1 MPDRRRRNPR
11 RPPAA
16 RRPSSLLVAG
26 LALALLVGA
35 AGCRSNPAED
45 PILRLSAAEA
55 LAQGKEL
62 MAQGK
67 YGRAQRY
74 LAQAYEVEPN
84 SVAGREGLLLL
95 ADSYYLD
102 GGEANW
108 IQAEAK
114 YRDFLNRFPTSDQ
127 AAYAQFQIANSLAKR
142 IKKPNR
148 DQTASARALAA
159 YEELLR
165 LYPTSEYVA
174 QAEEEIAEVRD
185 RIAES
190 EFVVGEFYLRYRYP
204 GGAIQRF
211 ESMLE
216 DYPRYSQRDKVL
228 YHLGVAYQRS
238 RDPEHAGKA
247 AEVFARLAREYP
259 ESPWVTQ
266 IPDDLPAAPPPE
278 EGEADSE
285 RLADGTGD
293 GEASSR

>member
-1 MPDRRRRNPR
+1 MTRRHRIRT
-11 RPPAA
+11 ACT
-16 RRPSSLLVAG
+16 SHTSQVLLASAVAV
-26 LALALLVGA
+26 ALLAA

-55 LAQGKEL
+55 LAEGKEL

-67 YGRAQRY
+67 YTRAQRY
-74 LAQAYEVEPN
+74 LSQAYEVEPN
-84 SVAGREGLLLL
+84 SIAGREGLLLL
-95 ADSYYLD
+95 ADSYFLA
-102 GGEANW
+102 GGETNW

-114 YRDFLNRFPTSDQ
+114 YRDFLNRFPTSEQ

-148 DQTASARALAA
+148 DQTASEKALAA
-159 YEELLR
+159 YQELLR
-165 LYPTSEYVA
+165 LYPTSEHA
-174 QAEEEIAEVRD
+174 QQAEQEIAVVRD

-216 DYPRYSQRDKVL
+216 DFPGYSQRDKVL

-238 RDPEHAGKA
+238 RNPEHVGKA
-247 AEVFARLAREYP
+247 AETFARLAREYP
-259 ESPWVTQ
+259 DSRWLEEVPEL
-266 IPDDLPAAPPPE
+266 PDAPPNAAE
-278 EGEADSE
+278 ESE
-285 RLADGTGD
+285 RLAGGGGD
-293 GEASSR
+293 PEGSGR

>member
-1 MPDRRRRNPR
+1 MTESRNPF
-11 RPPAA
+11 
-16 RRPSSLLVAG
+16 LVAL
-26 LALALLVGA
+26 LALALLAA

-55 LAQGKEL
+55 LLQGKEL

-74 LAQAYEVEPN
+74 LSHAYEVEPN
-84 SVAGREGLLLL
+84 SIAGREGLLLL

-102 GGEANW
+102 GGETNW

-114 YRDFLNRFPTSDQ
+114 YRDFLNRFPTSEQ

-148 DQTASARALAA
+148 DQTSSEKALAA

-165 LYPTSEYVA
+165 LYPTSEYA
-174 QAEEEIAEVRD
+174 ASADAEIAAVRD

-211 ESMLE
+211 ESML
-216 DYPRYSQRDKVL
+216 DDFPRYSQRDKVL
-228 YHLGVAYQRS
+228 YHLGLAYQRS
-238 RDPEHAGKA
+238 RNPEHAGKA
-247 AEVFARLAREYP
+247 AEVFARLASEHP
-259 ESPWVTQ
+259 ESPWVEK
-266 IPDDLPAAPPPE
+266 IPDVPEAPAPAEGDPASE
-278 EGEADSE
+278 RVADGGEGEA
-285 RLADGTGD
+285 
-293 GEASSR
+293 ASR

>member
-1 MPDRRRRNPR
+1 MTVR
-11 RPPAA
+11 
-16 RRPSSLLVAG
+16 SSQASPLVRG
-26 LALALLVGA
+26 SSALLVLALSLVAA

-45 PILRLSAAEA
+45 PVLRLSAAEA
-55 LAQGKEL
+55 LLEGKEL
-62 MAQGK
+62 MAKGK
-67 YGRAQRY
+67 YTRAQRY

-84 SVAGREGLLLL
+84 SISGREGLLLL

-102 GGEANW
+102 GGESNW

-114 YRDFLNRFPTSDQ
+114 YRDFLNRFPTSEQ

-142 IKKPNR
+142 IKKANR
-148 DQTASARALAA
+148 DQTSSEKALAA

-165 LYPTSEYVA
+165 LYPTSEYA
-174 QAEEEIAEVRD
+174 ARAEEEIEVVRD

-190 EFVVGEFYLRYRYP
+190 EFVVGDFYLRYRYP

-238 RDPEHAGKA
+238 RNPEHAGKA

-259 ESPWVTQ
+259 ESPWVEE
-266 IPDDLPAAPPPE
+266 IPDLSDAPPPT
-278 EGEADSE
+278 EAAEPDSE
-285 RLADGTGD
+285 RVADGADD
-293 GEASSR
+293 GEAPGR

>member
-1 MPDRRRRNPR
+1 MTRRHRI
-11 RPPAA
+11 RPARTSRTAQVLLAA
-16 RRPSSLLVAG
+16 VAV
-26 LALALLVGA
+26 ALLAA

-55 LAQGKEL
+55 LAEGKEL

-67 YGRAQRY
+67 YTRAQRY
-74 LAQAYEVEPN
+74 LSQAYEVEPN
-84 SVAGREGLLLL
+84 SIAGREGLLLL
-95 ADSYYLD
+95 ADSYYLA
-102 GGEANW
+102 GGETNW

-114 YRDFLNRFPTSDQ
+114 YRDFLNRFPTSEQ

-148 DQTASARALAA
+148 DQTSSEKALAA
-159 YEELLR
+159 YQELLR
-165 LYPTSEYVA
+165 LYPTSEHA
-174 QAEEEIAEVRD
+174 QNAEQEIAAVRD

-216 DYPRYSQRDKVL
+216 DFPGYTQRDKVL

-238 RDPEHAGKA
+238 RNPEHAGKA
-247 AEVFARLAREYP
+247 AETFARLASEHP
-259 ESPWVTQ
+259 ESPWLEEV
-266 IPDDLPAAPPPE
+266 PELDDAPPPE
-278 EGEADSE
+278 AEESE
-285 RLADGTGD
+285 RLAGGGGD
-293 GEASSR
+293 PEGPGL